1 MSRFLPARWVWW
13 YRDKRCAMGY
23 SKRIYNDKK
32 WHKTVAPLR
41 PTFESLGLKE
51 DDVARLHEQFLRIDK
66 DGSGTIELWEM
77 LDHLDLKRNRFAKRV
92 FAIFDVDGSNEIDF
106 KEFVVALWQY
116 CTLGRAQLIMFAFD
130 LYDRDSSGAIDFEE
144 FNTMLK
150 ELYGRRYAK
159 NQIALNL
166 LRHINELNKRHD
178 TEEVDVETFAAFV
191 KSHPALLQP
200 AFSMQQTLRERIL
213 GGAWWDRRSHER
225 VKVNGMNLRI
235 HDLMKAHLH
244 EGAFHA
250 FMKAVERSDAREYK
264 KDADMHR
271 DFSVNWKATVEVTG
285 MVAQRRA
292 RQGQHG
298 PQSAEIL
305 DKYSSGKARERRG
318 SQDDLRKV
326 SPDPSCPDTT
336 DAVHGPRSSSPTKG
350 AQALDAKLRSRNN
363 SEGQNTRLGSFAHH
377 GSPERLVERTPQNKE
392 SASKLDAIARSKQRN
407 DKANWLADVDPRL
420 GATEKQR
427 KIAAVYEKKK
437 KRKKKKPS
445 PEKGAASPAP

>member
-1 MSRFLPARWVWW
+1 MIPHR
-13 YRDKRCAMGY
+13 
-23 SKRIYNDKK
+23 
-32 WHKTVAPLR
+32 
-41 PTFESLGLKE
+41 
-51 DDVARLHEQFLRIDK
+51 
-66 DGSGTIELWEM
+66 
-77 LDHLDLKRNRFAKRV
+77 
-92 FAIFDVDGSNEIDF
+92 
-106 KEFVVALWQY
+106 
-116 CTLGRAQLIMFAFD
+116 
-130 LYDRDSSGAIDFEE
+130 
-144 FNTMLK
+144 
-150 ELYGRRYAK
+150 YGRRYAK

-250 FMKAVERSDAREYK
+250 FMKAVEKSDAKEYK
-264 KDADMHR
+264 RDAEAHR
-271 DFSVNWKATVEVTG
+271 DFSVDWHKTVKVTG
-285 MVAQRRA
+285 MVSQRRA
-292 RQGQHG
+292 KQGLYD
-298 PQSAEIL
+298 PQSSEIL

-326 SPDPSCPDTT
+326 SPDPSCPDAHPELRTT
-336 DAVHGPRSSSPTKG
+336 DAVRGPRASPPTKG
-350 AQALDAKLRSRNN
+350 AQALDAKLRNRNN
-363 SEGQNTRLGSFAHH
+363 TAGENTRLGSFAHH

-392 SASKLDAIARSKQRN
+392 SASKLDAKNRSKQRN

-427 KIAAVYEKKK
+427 KIAALREQKRVRKKK
-437 KRKKKKPS
+437 KTKPS
-445 PEKGAASPAP
+445 PEKGASPPAP